1 MPAAAPQPL
10 DGPGPEEG
18 EKALPAISIHAF
30 CDRQDTAG
38 VINETTCD
46 WRMKRTNMKIYMG
59 GLPAAIEFYRK
70 ETTPAL
76 IMIES
81 GMRGPELFS
90 QLEELAGVCDENTK
104 VVVVGAANDIRL
116 YRELMERGVSDYLV
130 PPLHPIS
137 MIRSISALYLD
148 PEAPFVGRVAA
159 FFGAKGGVGSST
171 LAHNIAWQ
179 LSEHIQYDTALVD
192 MDASFGTTSL
202 DFHYDSSS
210 GLEEALSEPERLDD
224 MLLDRI
230 MVRHTPRLSILPAS
244 GMLGKGVYSKES
256 FEAVVNAVRAV
267 SPLSVLDMPHVW
279 TDWTEAVLTA
289 ADDIVVTATL
299 DLASLRNTKNLIDFL
314 KAQRPNDP
322 DPILI
327 LNMVGLAEGITVEE
341 FGAAVGVQPSIT
353 FAFEPN
359 TFITAA
365 NNGEMVTDLKQHGGT
380 IEGFQRVA
388 SRLRHGSWPELAP
401 ATKINPRSLLKA
413 GKDKSDKGSKKAKA
427 KADDGESSKSFIKG
441 LMKKGKSK

>member
-1 MPAAAPQPL
+1 MESPL
-10 DGPGPEEG
+10 PIPEPGPEGG
-18 EKALPAISIHAF
+18 EKALPSITIHAF
-30 CDRQDTAG
+30 CERQDTAG
-38 VINETTCD
+38 VINQATRD
-46 WRMKRTNMKIYMG
+46 WRMKRTNVKIYMG

-116 YRELMERGVSDYLV
+116 YRQLMEQGVSDYLV

-148 PEAPFVGRVAA
+148 PDAPFVGRVAA

-171 LAHNIAWQ
+171 LAHNVAWQ
-179 LSEHIQYDTALVD
+179 LSEHVQYDTALVD

-202 DFHYDSSS
+202 DFHYDNSA

-230 MVRHTPRLSILPAS
+230 MIRHTPRLSILPAS

-256 FEAVVNAVRAV
+256 FESVVNAVRAV
-267 SPLSVLDMPHVW
+267 SPLSILDMPHVW
-279 TDWTEAVLTA
+279 TDWTESVLTA
-289 ADDIVVTATL
+289 ADDIIVTATL

-314 KAQRPNDP
+314 KAERPNDP

-327 LNMVGLAEGITVEE
+327 VNMVGLCPGISVEE

-353 FAFEPN
+353 FAFEPE
-359 TFITAA
+359 TFVGAA
-365 NNGEMVTDLKQHGGT
+365 NNGEMVTDMKQHGGT
-380 IEGFQRVA
+380 VQGFQRVA
-388 SRLRHGSWPELAP
+388 SRLRYGEWPVSSP
-401 ATKINPRSLLKA
+401 AAKINPRSLLKV
-413 GKDKSDKGSKKAKA
+413 GKDKADKPAKDKKAKA
-427 KADDGESSKSFIKG
+427 PKGEGKESKSFIMG
-441 LMKKGKSK
+441 LLNKGKSE